1 MKVTDVTS
9 VTVTMDFQH
18 VLRIQRIKRIMNLC
32 DSYAVFLSNEIFLN
46 EPVTNGQGLLSLR
59 NNFIAISQL
68 SVKIT
73 NNSKKKIRI

>member
-18 VLRIQRIKRIMNLC
+18 VLRIQRINAFMNLC

-68 SVKIT
+68 SVKI
-73 NNSKKKIRI
+73 NNISKKKNPN

>member
-1 MKVTDVTS
+1 
-9 VTVTMDFQH
+9 
-18 VLRIQRIKRIMNLC
+18 MNLC

-68 SVKIT
+68 SVKI
-73 NNSKKKIRI
+73 NNISKKKIRIKKKKNTNIYVFNLPVDTSIS